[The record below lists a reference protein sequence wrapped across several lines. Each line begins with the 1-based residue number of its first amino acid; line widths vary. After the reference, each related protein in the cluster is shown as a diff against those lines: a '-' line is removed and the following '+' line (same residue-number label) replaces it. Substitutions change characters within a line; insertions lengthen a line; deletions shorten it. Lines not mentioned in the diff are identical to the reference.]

1 MADIMRYEKRT
12 ALTFKLDELVREEIA
27 STIMVI
33 TSELL
38 PQPPLQI
45 IDLIIEHAQILRI
58 FGGDQ
63 VVNIIESIELKS
75 VRDILDNIKRGIN
88 LARVINRLKT
98 TGFVHKGF
106 SARSVRE
113 DRDSS

>member
-1 MADIMRYEKRT
+1 MADVMRYEKRT

-63 VVNIIESIELKS
+63 VVNIGSIELKS

>member
-1 MADIMRYEKRT
+1 MADVMRYEKRM

-27 STIMVI
+27 STIMVV

-38 PQPPLQI
+38 PQSPSQI

-58 FGGDQ
+58 FEEDQ
-63 VVNIIESIELKS
+63 IVNIGSIELKS
-75 VRDILDNIKRGIN
+75 VRGILDDIKRGIN
-88 LARVINRLKT
+88 LARVINKLKT
-98 TGFVHKGF
+98 TGPVHKGF